1 MEGIFYK
8 SFLKSV
14 AEKEKQL
21 AILIDPDKFDA
32 SEVGFFL
39 KKIPKETTHLFVGG
53 STVANGE
60 TEEAVK
66 ALKTETKLPIFLFPG
81 DHSHITNLADA
92 LLFLTLLSGRN
103 AEYLI
108 GQQIKSISK
117 LRNSPLEIISTG
129 YILIDG
135 GNNSAVS
142 KVTNTE
148 PLPQENIEMIVN
160 TALAGQFMGAKLIY
174 LEAGSGAKF
183 PVKPEIISEVKKAI
197 NIPLIIG
204 GGIKTEIQKQAAYNS
219 GADMVVMGTVYEH
232 PSPAVPAKGG
242 RKAYMQ
248 KNNSNNSPFEGGKGD
263 VSLEL

>member
-21 AILIDPDKFDA
+21 AILIDPDKFA
-32 SEVGFFL
+32 VSETNSFL
-39 KKIPKETTHLFVGG
+39 NKIPKETTHIFVGG

-60 TEEAVK
+60 TEETVR
-66 ALKTETKLPIFLFPG
+66 ALKAQTELPIFLFPG
-81 DHSHITNLADA
+81 DHSHITPLADA

-103 AEYLI
+103 AEYLV

-117 LRNSPLEIISTG
+117 LKNSTLEIISTG

-135 GNNSAVS
+135 GSNSSVS

-148 PLPQENIEMIVN
+148 PIAQENIELIVN

-183 PVKPEIISEVKKAI
+183 PVNLEIISEVKKSI
-197 NIPLIIG
+197 NIPLIVG
-204 GGIKTEIQKQAAYNS
+204 GGIKTEIPKQDAYNS
-219 GADMVVMGTVYEH
+219 GADMIVMGT
-232 PSPAVPAKGG
+232 A
-242 RKAYMQ
+242 
-248 KNNSNNSPFEGGKGD
+248 FE
-263 VSLEL
+263 

>member
-8 SFLKSV
+8 SFLKRID
-14 AEKEKQL
+14 EKEKQL
-21 AILIDPDKFDA
+21 AILIDPDKFNS
-32 SEVGFFL
+32 SETKSFL
-39 KKIPKETTHLFVGG
+39 KKLPKKTTHLFVGG

-60 TEEAVK
+60 TEATVQ

-81 DHSHITNLADA
+81 DHSQITPLADA

-103 AEYLI
+103 AEYLV

-117 LRNSPLEIISTG
+117 LKNSPLEIISTG

-135 GNNSAVS
+135 GNDSAVS

-148 PLPQENIEMIVN
+148 PLPQENIENIVH

-197 NIPLIIG
+197 NIPLIVG
-204 GGIKTEIQKQAAYNS
+204 GGIKTEAQKNTAYEA
-219 GADMVVMGTVYEH
+219 GADMVVMGT
-232 PSPAVPAKGG
+232 A
-242 RKAYMQ
+242 
-248 KNNSNNSPFEGGKGD
+248 FE
-263 VSLEL
+263 